1 MRKWIVFS
9 LLLFGLWGCFAC
21 VPLDV
26 RAREELSIT
35 VDLDDI
41 LKKNGVDKNKVFPGG
56 KIPKDFKLS
65 IPFWYATTYDIR
77 DNQQIKKYKEQI
89 KDLRIVQLSYKLDEN
104 SLSVEIPS
112 HGHQLQ
118 VYLSDVDNK
127 KEEQFKEV
135 GFLYPIPA
143 GKPNIAD
150 RLQFLEQGEETARN
164 YFEKLAFEFAVK
176 GKIDLDGAIN
186 QTVPSGKLTIRLVLD
201 VEFMI
206 NLAP

>member
-1 MRKWIVFS
+1 M
-9 LLLFGLWGCFAC
+9 G
-21 VPLDV
+21 
-26 RAREELSIT
+26 
-35 VDLDDI
+35 
-41 LKKNGVDKNKVFPGG
+41 
-56 KIPKDFKLS
+56 
-65 IPFWYATTYDIR
+65 
-77 DNQQIKKYKEQI
+77 
-89 KDLRIVQLSYKLDEN
+89 
-104 SLSVEIPS
+104 
-112 HGHQLQ
+112 
-118 VYLSDVDNK
+118 NK